1 MNEKYRV
8 IPSGTSIQINKST
21 TAGVWRSLGSV
32 LLAMVPYPF
41 QSELILCRYV
51 AGVVK
56 KGALSHTKAQ
66 VRRVIMYFEM
76 RGPEIVPGLS
86 FSI

>member
-1 MNEKYRV
+1 MLN
-8 IPSGTSIQINKST
+8 GTSIQINKST

-41 QSELILCRYV
+41 QSEIILCRYV

-56 KGALSHTKAQ
+56 KGALSQPKVQ
-66 VRRVIMYFEM
+66 FGWVIMYIER